1 LNYPQAPGPYP
12 PNWQPQQGQP
22 YPPYPQAPQPYPQQ
36 YGQGP
41 GTYYPPQQ
49 WAGAQLYG
57 PQGYGQPAEGI
68 DVTTR
73 YSPLMFTLALLFKPK
88 IVVDGYETPSVGWG
102 RTVLPARPGRHR
114 VHVRVPYLL
123 PRRIGPADTVAE
135 VYPGRLVE
143 LEYKAP
149 VFALSPGSLGRPPQ
163 SYNGVGIAIAV
174 LAVFLVFAVMF
185 LPIIAM
191 LASR

>member
-1 LNYPQAPGPYP
+1 VNYPQAPGPYP

-102 RTVLPARPGRHR
+102 RTVLPARPGQHH
-114 VHVRVPYLL
+114 VHVHIPYWL
-123 PRRIGPADTVAE
+123 PQRIGPADTVVE

-149 VFALSPGSLGRPPQ
+149 VWGYSPGSLGNPPQ
-163 SYNGVGIAIAV
+163 SYNGVGITIAVMAVILV
-174 LAVFLVFAVMF
+174 LAVVF
-185 LPIIAM
+185 PIIMA